1 MIDHAEYLKDES
13 RLSGAAEAVLF
24 PQSAEEL
31 AALLKEGRPVTF
43 QGARTGIMGAAVPT
57 AGRAVNLTA
66 LSGAT
71 ALGQDEKGFWIDVLP
86 GTLLCDLRAALR
98 RREFDT
104 ARWSDASKA
113 ALKSLPAGL
122 DFLPDPTEETA
133 SLGGMFMTNAGGPSS
148 LSCGR
153 TAEHVLA
160 ISGLFASGE
169 SFALARGQCLIDGA
183 GRCALPG
190 GQTLQLPA
198 CPGLLLPLCPA
209 PGQDLVDLLSG
220 SEGMLAAVTSL
231 RLRLSAR
238 PKVRWSVVFFFDGP
252 QGAAAF
258 ADGALAMRPAWEGC
272 DLLSL
277 EYLDERSLGLFCSL
291 RRTQSRLQVLPDL
304 PEGARA
310 AVMAGL
316 GGAEESSVEEA
327 LGALLECFVEAGG
340 QEEDTWAADTPD
352 EIEKFQLLR
361 HAVPEGANAVVD
373 QNRQKEPALHKLTAD
388 VSFPNAPLCS
398 LLPELL
404 GLVEES
410 GLDGALFGHLGGR
423 HFHLNLLPR
432 DRAELERAEALCEEV
447 CRRSLAR
454 GGSPAAENGVGKTKR
469 ELLAR
474 LLPADVLAAMRAVKQ
489 AFDPQ
494 GVLNPGNFF

>member
-1 MIDHAEYLKDES
+1 M
-13 RLSGAAEAVLF
+13 
-24 PQSAEEL
+24 
-31 AALLKEGRPVTF
+31 
-43 QGARTGIMGAAVPT
+43 
-57 AGRAVNLTA
+57 
-66 LSGAT
+66 
-71 ALGQDEKGFWIDVLP
+71 
-86 GTLLCDLRAALR
+86 
-98 RREFDT
+98 
-104 ARWSDASKA
+104 
-113 ALKSLPAGL
+113 
-122 DFLPDPTEETA
+122 
-133 SLGGMFMTNAGGPSS
+133 
-148 LSCGR
+148 
-153 TAEHVLA
+153 
-160 ISGLFASGE
+160 
-169 SFALARGQCLIDGA
+169 
-183 GRCALPG
+183 
-190 GQTLQLPA
+190 
-198 CPGLLLPLCPA
+198 
-209 PGQDLVDLLSG
+209 DLLSG

-258 ADGALAMRPAWEGC
+258 ADGALACARPGRGAICFPWNTWTNARLGC
-272 DLLSL
+272 FAACAAP
-277 EYLDERSLGLFCSL
+277 RAA
-291 RRTQSRLQVLPDL
+291 LQVLPDL

-454 GGSPAAENGVGKTKR
+454 GGSPAPPKTAWAKPSA
-469 ELLAR
+469 LC
-474 LLPADVLAAMRAVKQ
+474 LPACFLRMFWR
-489 AFDPQ
+489 PC
-494 GVLNPGNFF
+494 GP

>member
-153 TAEHVLA
+153 TGCSAWP
-160 ISGLFASGE
+160 
-169 SFALARGQCLIDGA
+169 RG
-183 GRCALPG
+183 
-190 GQTLQLPA
+190 
-198 CPGLLLPLCPA
+198 
-209 PGQDLVDLLSG
+209 
-220 SEGMLAAVTSL
+220 
-231 RLRLSAR
+231 
-238 PKVRWSVVFFFDGP
+238 
-252 QGAAAF
+252 
-258 ADGALAMRPAWEGC
+258 AW
-272 DLLSL
+272 
-277 EYLDERSLGLFCSL
+277 
-291 RRTQSRLQVLPDL
+291 
-304 PEGARA
+304 
-310 AVMAGL
+310 
-316 GGAEESSVEEA
+316 
-327 LGALLECFVEAGG
+327 
-340 QEEDTWAADTPD
+340 
-352 EIEKFQLLR
+352 
-361 HAVPEGANAVVD
+361 
-373 QNRQKEPALHKLTAD
+373 
-388 VSFPNAPLCS
+388 
-398 LLPELL
+398 
-404 GLVEES
+404 
-410 GLDGALFGHLGGR
+410 
-423 HFHLNLLPR
+423 
-432 DRAELERAEALCEEV
+432 
-447 CRRSLAR
+447 
-454 GGSPAAENGVGKTKR
+454 
-469 ELLAR
+469 
-474 LLPADVLAAMRAVKQ
+474 
-489 AFDPQ
+489 
-494 GVLNPGNFF
+494 